1 MLDLAELAE
10 EGADLLGFGA
20 GSESSNEES
29 TGLKL
34 GSLSG
39 SVGCALIA
47 TRTTVSASAAAAGGG

>member
-10 EGADLLGFGA
+10 EGADFLGFGS
-20 GSESSNEES
+20 GSESSNEER

-39 SVGCALIA
+39 SVWSALIA
-47 TRTTVSASAAAAGGG
+47 TRTTVSASAAAAG